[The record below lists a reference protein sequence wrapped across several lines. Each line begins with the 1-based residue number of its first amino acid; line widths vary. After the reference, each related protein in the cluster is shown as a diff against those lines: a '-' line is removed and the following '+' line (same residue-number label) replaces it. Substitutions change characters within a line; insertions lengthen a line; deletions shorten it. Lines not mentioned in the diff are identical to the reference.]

1 MKENQ
6 VGKLR
11 IKIDHIDNQIVTLL
25 DQRILV
31 AHEIMSLKES
41 NNTSLLDP
49 SREKQIVDRL
59 KKEAKQIPDSS
70 LKKIFYELFSISRNL
85 SKELMI
91 AFLGPET
98 TFSHLAARNRFGSHV
113 DFVTCRTIEDVFE
126 EVEKNRADYGVVP
139 IENSSQGAVIDTL
152 SKLFYTDLNVIGEI
166 YIPIQHCL
174 LSRHPLNEIKKLY
187 SHRQPL
193 TQCRDWILKNLNH
206 AEIIETSSSA
216 QAAEQA
222 SLYHHSAAIGSRL
235 AAKKY
240 DLNTVIEGIEDIKDN
255 TTRFLILGP
264 DPVKKGSKS
273 KTLIIF
279 STEHKS
285 GSLYN
290 ILGSFAENNVSM
302 TMIESKRTREQQWR
316 YIFYV
321 DMEGHQEDPNVQKAL
336 EELKE
341 KTSLL
346 KILGSYPTE

>member
-1 MKENQ
+1 MSERSIIQLRNQ
-6 VGKLR
+6 IDR
-11 IKIDHIDNQIVTLL
+11 IDSQIVTLL
-25 DQRILV
+25 DQRVQV
-31 AHEIMSLKES
+31 AQDIMSQKES
-41 NNTSLLDP
+41 DGTSLLDP
-49 SREKQIVDRL
+49 TREKQIIDRL

-70 LKKIFYELFSISRNL
+70 LRKIFYELFSISRNL
-85 SKELMI
+85 SKELVI

-98 TFSHLAARNRFGSHV
+98 TFSHLAARNRFGSQV
-113 DFVTCRTIEDVFE
+113 DFVACRTIEDVFE
-126 EVEKNRADYGVVP
+126 EVEKNRVDYGVVP

-193 TQCRDWILKNLNH
+193 AQCRDWILKNLSH

-216 QAAEQA
+216 KAAEQA
-222 SLYHHSAAIGSRL
+222 SLYHHSAAIGSHL
-235 AAKKY
+235 AGKKY
-240 DLNTVIEGIEDIKDN
+240 NLNLVVEGIEDVKDN
-255 TTRFLILGP
+255 TTRFLVLGP
-264 DPVKKGSKS
+264 EPVKKGPKS

-279 STEHKS
+279 STEHRS
-285 GSLYN
+285 GALYQA
-290 ILGSFAENNVSM
+290 LESFAVNHVSM
-302 TMIESKRTREQQWR
+302 TMIESKRTREEQWR

-321 DMEGHQEDPNVQKAL
+321 DMEGHQEDPNVHKAL

-346 KILGSYPTE
+346 KILGSYPAE